1 MQPITNQS
9 KSINANDVIRFLC
22 WSVIVGMTFYFISGR
37 MISYYNKGLP
47 QTFGDTFL
55 NKKIFFY
62 GHIAGGSL
70 AIILGPLQFWKT
82 FRTKYIRFH
91 RTAGMLYILGSL
103 LAIFCLIRIL
113 PKSECL
119 PCRPSQITVTALWFI
134 CTVAAW
140 WTIKRR
146 NIKAHR
152 QFMAR
157 SYLFAFY
164 FVEVRILDQ
173 LGENIFSSVTKNS
186 SWYANT
192 DWLAWIIPLLILEI
206 YQTWWPSI
214 NFKTLHKKSD
224 RNINLQQIKQL

>member
-1 MQPITNQS
+1 MQTTNTS
-9 KSINANDVIRFLC
+9 SRINPNDVIRFLC
-22 WSVIVGMTFYFISGR
+22 WSVIVGMTFYFIASNLIR
-37 MISYYNKGLP
+37 YSNKGLP
-47 QTFGDTFL
+47 LSFGDTLL
-55 NKKIFFY
+55 NKKIFFF

-82 FRTKYIRFH
+82 FRTKYMRFH
-91 RTAGMLYILGSL
+91 RTAGMLYIFGSL

-113 PKSECL
+113 PEGECL
-119 PCRPSQITVTALWFI
+119 PCRPSQTTVTTLWFI

-173 LGENIFSSVTKNS
+173 LGENIFSSIEKNS

-192 DWLAWIIPLLILEI
+192 DWLAWIIPLLILEM
-206 YQTWWPSI
+206 YQTWWPSM
-214 NFKTLHKKSD
+214 NFKTLNKK
-224 RNINLQQIKQL
+224 I